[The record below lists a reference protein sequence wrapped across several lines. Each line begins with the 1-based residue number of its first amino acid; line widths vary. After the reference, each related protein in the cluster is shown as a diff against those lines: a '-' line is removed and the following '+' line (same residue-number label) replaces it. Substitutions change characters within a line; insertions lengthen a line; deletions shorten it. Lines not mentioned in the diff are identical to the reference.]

1 MTPRQ
6 AAVSLLLLVLAS
18 AGTVQLVDPT
28 LDEQRP
34 ATVDFTDPPAQVA
47 ADSAGR
53 LEHVDYAY
61 RIDLADD
68 PDGPWEQLRVVWIEH
83 SDREYRKVGPLGES
97 GVVIYAND
105 AVVFARPGEDAAW
118 RMGYVPEVTY
128 PAPTL
133 TQPYNITL
141 LRRGRATVVRENS
154 TDLIIESRTM
164 ALKVIPTSSGRSR
177 LHIDKQRKLVVWA
190 LFEYDVGENRTEFLR
205 YRLIESHSMVERPSK
220 LNLTP
225 SELFWDIL
233 SGPVFR
239 LE

>member
-18 AGTVQLVDPT
+18 AGTVQLVDPP

-47 ADSAGR
+47 ADSASR

-118 RMGYVPEVTY
+118 RMGYVPEATY
-128 PAPTL
+128 PAPTI
-133 TQPYNITL
+133 TQPYNLTV
-141 LRRGRATVVRENS
+141 LRQGRASVVRENS

-164 ALKVIPTSSGRSR
+164 PLKVVPTSSGRAIV
-177 LHIDKQRKLVVWA
+177 HMDKQRMLVVQA
-190 LFEYDVGENRTEFLR
+190 VFAYDVGESRKEFLR
-205 YRLIESHSMVERPSK
+205 FRLVETRTTVDRPSK
-220 LNLTP
+220 LHMTP
-225 SELFWDIL
+225 TEVFWDLL
-233 SGPVFR
+233 SGPVFSV
-239 LE
+239 E